1 MKRWFLC
8 ILALCAGL
16 TVRAQRLEELLPQLD
31 AALAQADKYVA
42 EKISTR
48 PRRRLTSRR
57 QPPVNS
63 GTGSSSTRSC

>member
-31 AALAQADKYVA
+31 EALAQADKYVA
-42 EKISTR
+42 EKEVRIKTLEN
-48 PRRRLTSRR
+48 PVHSRG
-57 QPPVNS
+57 VS
-63 GTGSSSTRSC
+63 A